1 MITLTVKEMMQ
12 LHGLKL
18 TAEAMLKMERT
29 EPYIFSHD
37 DVAVLTKVLESFNTA
52 GSVKLRLRNP
62 KRQAQ
67 PKI

>member
-37 DVAVLTKVLESFNTA
+37 DVAVLSKVLESFNTA
-52 GSVKLRLRNP
+52 GSVKLRLRHP
-62 KRQAQ
+62 RRPAQ

>member
-18 TAEAMLKMERT
+18 TAEAIVNMERT
-29 EPYIFSHD
+29 EPYLFSRD
-37 DVAVLTKVLESFNTA
+37 DVEVLTKVLESFNTA

-62 KRQAQ
+62 KRLAP
-67 PKI
+67 PKT